1 MRLRLRTVGLLTIV
15 SSLIFALVTP
25 VSAEAPE
32 NRTQGE
38 VDSVSVASRTTT
50 ANMERPPWTNTPCPE
65 MTDSITRLYTAFFER
80 QPEQGGFEF
89 WIEEYS
95 SGRWNLD
102 RMARQFVV
110 SDEFV
115 ETYGSLTNEEFVDL
129 IYQNIQGRP
138 GEPTGRAFWIDE
150 LNSGRMTRGRV
161 MIFFSE
167 SEEYVTRSQT
177 VRPMA
182 GYLGWYPEGTSWA
195 CANGAGAMELAP
207 GENYADILVTN
218 FERTDQRYTIVSY
231 DRDFADPIVID
242 DNTLP
247 VGFYSYYKADRFLAG
262 DGYLEFDMTDNMYW
276 LVVNYPT
283 PMVDLRDGWES

>member
-1 MRLRLRTVGLLTIV
+1 MRTRTVGLLTTV
-15 SSLIFALVTP
+15 GSLMFALAAP
-25 VSAEAPE
+25 VSAATPE
-32 NRTQGE
+32 NVIQGE
-38 VDSVSVASRTTT
+38 VDSVSAASRTTT
-50 ANMERPPWTNTPCPE
+50 ANLERPEWTNTPCPE

-89 WIEEYS
+89 WTEEYS

-115 ETYGSLTNEEFVDL
+115 DTYGSLTNEEFVDL

-138 GEPTGRAFWIDE
+138 GEPSGRAFWIGE
-150 LNSGRMTRGRV
+150 LDSGRMTRGRV

-167 SEEYVTRSQT
+167 SEEYVTRSET

-195 CANGAGAMELAP
+195 CANGSGAMTLAA
-207 GENYADILVTN
+207 GENYADILVNN
-218 FERTDQRYTIVSY
+218 FERTDQRFTIISY
-231 DRDFADPIVID
+231 DRSFNDPILLD
-242 DNTLP
+242 DNTLQAD
-247 VGFYSYYKADRFLAG
+247 FYSYYKAERLLSG

-283 PMVDLRDGWES
+283 PMVDARAGWES